1 MRNPFRVA
9 ATDVFSRAECGKITG
24 MQRTINA
31 RMLELVLG
39 DIAAQETD
47 AIVNAAN
54 SRLAGG
60 GGVDG
65 AIHRA
70 GGPAIMDETR
80 RRYPDGCPTGSA
92 VISGGGSLRAKYV
105 IHAVGPVWSGG
116 GRGEAELLASAYRRA
131 LDLAAE
137 HACRSVALPALSTG
151 AYRYP
156 LEAAA
161 SVAVGTTAE
170 SLEQLDEDSPLAAV
184 RFVLFSEEVLGV
196 FESALGDRS

>member
-1 MRNPFRVA
+1 MRTLTINN
-9 ATDVFSRAECGKITG
+9 
-24 MQRTINA
+24 RTI
-31 RMLELVLG
+31 ELTLG
-39 DIAAQETD
+39 DITQQDVD

-70 GGPAIMDETR
+70 AGPSVMAETE

-92 VISGGGSLRAKYV
+92 VITAAGNLQARHV

-116 GRGEAELLASAYRRA
+116 NRNEETLLASAYQTS
-131 LDLAAE
+131 LELADS
-137 HACRSVALPALSTG
+137 HDCRSVAFPALSAG

-156 LEAAA
+156 LDAAA
-161 SVAVGTTAE
+161 RVAVNVAGNFLHDLTDDRP
-170 SLEQLDEDSPLAAV
+170 LQLV
-184 RFVLFSEEVLGV
+184 RFVLFSSDVLSG
-196 FESALGDRS
+196 FEAALANFKA